1 MKTKI
6 SLILND
12 IRSTHNVGAIF
23 RTADA
28 VGVQKIYIGGI
39 TPAPIDRFGRKRKD
53 IVKASLGAEE
63 SVKWENIQ
71 DVFNFIKKI
80 KKEKSKI
87 IAIEQDKRSIDYRK
101 IKGKIKNGD
110 NVFIIIGNEVEGVSK
125 EILDICDEIVEI
137 PMLGSKESLNVSV
150 ALGIVLYSLID

>member
-80 KKEKSKI
+80 KKEKSK
-87 IAIEQDKRSIDYRK
+87 
-101 IKGKIKNGD
+101 
-110 NVFIIIGNEVEGVSK
+110 
-125 EILDICDEIVEI
+125 
-137 PMLGSKESLNVSV
+137 
-150 ALGIVLYSLID
+150 